1 MDLKSMLGV
10 SQTKKDCMCSRNWH
24 NVVNQLYLNLK
35 KNFML
40 HDSVY
45 KILENTKKSLLTA
58 DGLLAGDRGL
68 GRSEVGLQ
76 NGVWEHLG
84 IMDI

>member
-45 KILENTKKSLLTA
+45 KILENT
-58 DGLLAGDRGL
+58 
-68 GRSEVGLQ
+68 
-76 NGVWEHLG
+76 N
-84 IMDI
+84 